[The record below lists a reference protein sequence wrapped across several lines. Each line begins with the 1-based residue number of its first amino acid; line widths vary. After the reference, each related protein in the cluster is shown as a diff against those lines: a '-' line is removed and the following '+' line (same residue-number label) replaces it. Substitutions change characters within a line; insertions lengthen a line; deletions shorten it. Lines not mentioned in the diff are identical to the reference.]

1 MLLAALLALL
11 ATLLGYAS
19 LGGLLALVQG
29 WSRDVALDQ
38 AVGLAAHAGV
48 VLVRGVLPLVLVTVA
63 ACVLW
68 RRTHGADPGVGGTL
82 ALALPLAVLIA
93 RLVLTTP
100 VGGRAHIVPGGAM
113 DWFATVVLLAAVAAG
128 ADLFA
133 RRLLRPRSA

>member
-1 MLLAALLALL
+1 V
-11 ATLLGYAS
+11 LGYAS
-19 LGGLLALVQG
+19 LGGLLALIQG

-48 VLVRGVLPLVLVTVA
+48 VLARGVLPLVLAPVA

-68 RRTHGADPGVGGTL
+68 RRARGADPGVGGTL
-82 ALALPLAVLIA
+82 ALALPLAAVIA

-100 VGGRAHIVPGGAM
+100 VGGRAHLVPGGAV